1 VHIDKLKLSNFKN
14 YFLADIDCS
23 PKFNCLLGKN
33 GMGKTNLLDA
43 IHYLGLCKSHFSIPD
58 AQLVKKEEDF
68 FRLEAHL
75 QRTSGNHKLV
85 AKVQPSKKKKSFEKD
100 GKTYDR
106 LSDYLGQL
114 PLIMIAPDDTIIG
127 TGGSEER
134 RKLIDETLCQTDR
147 SYLTSLIT
155 YNKLLKQRNAALKQM
170 AKQRSWD
177 HHLLDTYDAQMI
189 PLATL
194 IFETRKK
201 WVEPM
206 YTSFANYY
214 DRISQGAEM
223 PEIRYKSQLHDAD
236 LTALFQE
243 HRDKDILLQR
253 TTLGI
258 HKDDLVFYLKELP
271 LKRFG
276 SQGQLKSFIMAL
288 KLAQYSWLHKGVE
301 EKPLLLLDD
310 IFDKLDHYR
319 VGDLLQLLSGEEFGQ
334 IFISDTDVER
344 LPEILKKENLS
355 ALHFVV
361 EQGTVTP
368 KSV

>member
-1 VHIDKLKLSNFKN
+1 
-14 YFLADIDCS
+14 
-23 PKFNCLLGKN
+23 
-33 GMGKTNLLDA
+33 MGKTDLLDA

-75 QRTSGNHKLV
+75 KRNSGRHKLV

-106 LSDYLGQL
+106 LSDYIGQL

-134 RKLIDETLCQTDR
+134 RKVIDETLCQTNR
-147 SYLTSLIT
+147 EYLTHLIA

-177 HHLLDTYDAQMI
+177 HSLLDIYDAQMI
-189 PLATL
+189 PLAQF
-194 IFETRKK
+194 IFSTRKN
-201 WVEPM
+201 WLEPM
-206 YTSFANYY
+206 YSSFAKYY
-214 DRISQGAEM
+214 ERISQGAEL
-223 PEIRYKSQLHDAD
+223 PEIKYKSQLHDED
-236 LTALFQE
+236 LAELFKL
-243 HRDKDILLQR
+243 HRDKDVLLQR
-253 TTLGI
+253 TTMGI
-258 HKDDLVFYLKELP
+258 HKDDLVFFLKDMP

-319 VGDLLQLLSGEEFGQ
+319 VGDLLQLLAGEEFGQ
-334 IFISDTDVER
+334 VFISDTDIDR
-344 LPEILKKENLS
+344 LPNILEKENLS
-355 ALHFVV
+355 AIHFVV
-361 EQGTVTP
+361 EEGTVAP
-368 KSV
+368 KS

>member
-1 VHIDKLKLSNFKN
+1 
-14 YFLADIDCS
+14 
-23 PKFNCLLGKN
+23 
-33 GMGKTNLLDA
+33 MGKTNILDA
-43 IHYLGLCKSHFSIPD
+43 VHYLGLCKSHFSIPD

-68 FRLEAHL
+68 FRLEAL
-75 QRTSGNHKLV
+75 VKRASGAHKLV

-134 RKLIDETLCQTDR
+134 RKVIDETLCQTDR
-147 SYLTSLIT
+147 KYLVQLIA

-177 HHLLDTYDAQMI
+177 HYLLDTYDAQMI
-189 PLATL
+189 PLAQF
-194 IFETRKK
+194 IFNTRKE
-201 WVEPM
+201 WLTPM
-206 YTSFANYY
+206 YRSFANYY
-214 DRISQGAEM
+214 ERISQGAEL
-223 PEIRYKSQLHDAD
+223 PEIKYKSQLHDED
-236 LTALFQE
+236 LSELFKL

-253 TTLGI
+253 TTMGI
-258 HKDDLVFYLKELP
+258 HKDDLVFFLKEMP

-288 KLAQYSWLHKGVE
+288 KLAQYNWLHNGVE

-310 IFDKLDHYR
+310 IFDKLDHFR

-334 IFISDTDVER
+334 VFISDTDVER
-344 LPEILKKENLS
+344 LPSILEKENLS
-355 ALHFVV
+355 AAHFVV
-361 EQGTVTP
+361 VEGTIAP
-368 KSV
+368 K